1 MINKRDQWVFR
12 LKSALKRNVP
22 DSAVHALK
30 KVYYPWLLKRFPE
43 SRWPLSAVV
52 KHLVQPGDLV
62 IDAGANIGYVTL
74 LLSSWVGLEGKVVS
88 FEPVPQTFELLSHNL
103 RRLKLK
109 NVTAINLGLSSESGT
124 VRMRIPSDKDG
135 SGNYY
140 EASIVDAH
148 RDQETGVSTM
158 VEVGRLDSFLPVIPR
173 RLSFI
178 KVDVEGHELEVLQ
191 GGEMILRSV
200 KPALLVEISGDP
212 DMAGSKTQKLFNL
225 LAGMEYKAYLLKNGV
240 LQERIHGEIPGDSFF
255 LQEIHRRR
263 LAELPVP
270 IITKA

>member
-1 MINKRDQWVFR
+1 MLR
-12 LKSALKRNVP
+12 LKSALKKNAP
-22 DSAVHALK
+22 DSAIHALK

-43 SRWPLSAVV
+43 GRWPSSAVV

-74 LLSSWVGLEGKVVS
+74 LLSKWVGHEGKVIS

-103 RRLKLK
+103 HCLRLK

-148 RDQETGVSTM
+148 RDQETGASTM

-173 RLSFI
+173 QLSFI
-178 KVDVEGHELEVLQ
+178 KIDVEGHEFEVIQ
-191 GGEMILRSV
+191 GSERILHSV
-200 KPALLVEISGDP
+200 KPALLVEISGNP
-212 DMAGSKTQKLFNL
+212 DEAESKTNKLFRM
-225 LAGMEYKAYLLKNGV
+225 LAGMDYKAYHWKDGGLRERLL
-240 LQERIHGEIPGDSFF
+240 GEIPSDCFF
-255 LQEIHRRR
+255 LQRNHQKR
-263 LAELPVP
+263 LADLSAP
-270 IITKA
+270 ILARA